1 MPAILTPQRVSGGVI
16 FAGEMAEYSLGHGA
30 SEQTRLQKQAEYL
43 RGITESIWRD
53 AGIGSGMRVL
63 DVGCGVGDSTFLAA
77 DLAGY
82 AVGLDRSEEA
92 IATARQRAEADG
104 RTNVRFVQAE
114 IGDPVPDEAPFDA
127 IVGRYILVHQR
138 DIAATLRSLHPLLLP
153 GGLIVFHEVEL
164 DLRLTSVPVSELGR
178 QVYQWLRQAF
188 QVAGVQMQAV
198 SQMPRF
204 VYESG
209 FGWPQTRIHPLV
221 ESGGNGFAP
230 GYVVETLRSIA
241 PLLESAGVVTVAEL
255 GLDTLEARLRESCA
269 NGATSLAQVNAG
281 VWARRP

>member
-1 MPAILTPQRVSGGVI
+1 
-16 FAGEMAEYSLGHGA
+16 MAEYSLGHGA
-30 SEQTRLQKQAEYL
+30 SEQARLQKQAEYL

-53 AGIGSGMRVL
+53 AGIVPGMRVL
-63 DVGCGVGDSTFLAA
+63 DVGCGVGDSTFLAG
-77 DLAGY
+77 DLVGPAGV
-82 AVGLDRSEEA
+82 AVGLDRSGEA
-92 IATARQRAEADG
+92 IATARQRAEAMG
-104 RTNVRFVQAE
+104 RTNVHFVQAE
-114 IGDPVPDEAPFDA
+114 IGDPLPGEELFDA
-127 IVGRYILVHQR
+127 VVGRYILVHQR
-138 DIAATLRSLHPLLLP
+138 NIAETLRSLHPLLQP

-178 QVYQWLRQAF
+178 QVYHWLREAF

-221 ESGGNGFAP
+221 ESGGDGFAP
-230 GYVVETLRSIA
+230 TYVVETLRSIA
-241 PLLESAGVVTVAEL
+241 PQLEKAGVVKIEDL
-255 GLDTLEARLRESCA
+255 GLDTLEARLRESCS